1 MHALRIV
8 CTFDFDFNFC
18 LPRPKPLQI
27 NYRLLPPKDLLV
39 ISTWEESG
47 WVHELLED
55 SWDPGS
61 PDFISFYTQSTSK
74 QAIREMRRWKEEG
87 ARKGRGR
94 KGAAHAAQLSQPY

>member
-1 MHALRIV
+1 MHSELSALLISISTSVYPGPNHFRSTIV
-8 CTFDFDFNFC
+8 CS
-18 LPRPKPLQI
+18 
-27 NYRLLPPKDLLV
+27 PPKDLLV

-74 QAIREMRRWKEEG
+74 QAIREMRRWNGEG